1 MTADTL
7 RQLSLKESRRP
18 KPECQGNSRTHPKL
32 TRKKEKKR
40 KHCGKGAKAR
50 GIVGVMSTVRRPEGG
65 SLGARAPPAGVVRM
79 RSGRRKRGGCRD
91 NGVRPAARDRVRG
104 PSPPARPGRS
114 MPRKVL
120 RCVLQLEIRSVSA
133 RAATPP
139 ACPLWA
145 AGEPLLFLPEG
156 VRLDQG

>member
-7 RQLSLKESRRP
+7 RQLSLKESRGP

-32 TRKKEKKR
+32 TRKKEEALWER
-40 KHCGKGAKAR
+40 GEGAGHCGSDVNCAPPWGRLPRRPARRRCAHAQWEAEAWWLPWQRRPAR
-50 GIVGVMSTVRRPEGG
+50 GSG
-65 SLGARAPPAGVVRM
+65 SG
-79 RSGRRKRGGCRD
+79 
-91 NGVRPAARDRVRG
+91 RG